1 MSTPTTSRPRVP
13 EALSAERE
21 AAEYRALSAAERA
34 ELLAAACRA
43 GARLLASRPDAERAA
58 AHEDPLPESSLR
70 ALERLRAEYRA
81 RGGRRPTPSAG
92 R

>member
-1 MSTPTTSRPRVP
+1 MSAPPASHLRVP

-21 AAEYRALSAAERA
+21 AAHYRALSTAERA

-58 AHEDPLPESSLR
+58 AYADPLPESTLR

-81 RGGRRPTPSAG
+81 RCRRSPAPSGGR
-92 R
+92 